1 MLETIKKFLYLF
13 IATKNNIVN
22 ISFVFQPKD
31 ESFVYTVKHI
41 KNKKIFYLDFF
52 YGKLIYNEYNE

>member
-13 IATKNNIVN
+13 IATKNNTVN

-31 ESFVYTVKHI
+31 ESFAYAVKYI
-41 KNKKIFYLDFF
+41 KNKKKFYLDFF
-52 YGKLIYNEYNE
+52 YGKLIYSEYNE

>member
-22 ISFVFQPKD
+22 ISFVFQPKV
-31 ESFVYTVKHI
+31 EYI